1 MQTGKITALYVRFSY
16 DDGID
21 AESGSIEHQK
31 SLLRSYAESNGFTD
45 LSYYADDG
53 YTGTN
58 FNRPDFQRMLGDIH
72 KGLVS
77 TVIVKDMSRL
87 GRNYLMVGQYVEIEF
102 PKHNVR
108 FIAISDNVDSA
119 KGMNDLLPI
128 HNLMN
133 EWYSRDISKKVRAMI
148 RQKGNSGQSIASKLP
163 YGYYNTPEDKQ
174 TWLIDESAANVVRR
188 IFDLYLNQSFGMYQ
202 IARILKAEGIPRP
215 TYHRRMAKGIK
226 VEADDLCVW
235 SASVVRD
242 ILQHREYIGDT
253 VNFRTEIT
261 SYKNK
266 KVIHNSDDKLKIFPN
281 THPAIIDKETFQKVQ
296 DKISKEIRHTRNV
309 HSYLFA
315 DYLYCMDCHSRMHG
329 RQCYLKGGRTL
340 SAYECSTYRKS
351 KGCCFHGVPEM
362 YLQAEV
368 LAKIQN
374 VLAFAKSNSAEFRQN
389 ISKAL
394 EKQSDGSKAVI
405 QEELDKAQARTA
417 EIDTYIQGGV
427 SSFIILHQNIARPSF
442 LILQSYNLQTF
453 GLCYMKLVRSVQKTK
468 KSRLNYEI
476 IRFLYSFGVSAS
488 SILCEKRFPK
498 LGTTGK
504 TFETEHNQGKKKER
518 AWAEVRRISDE
529 LCRENNL
536 SVIKNPEQ
544 SKGKSH
550 WEWDMSRHIME
561 SKAEICHR
569 SGRKGER

>member
-31 SLLRSYAESNGFTD
+31 SLLRSYAESNGFTN

-394 EKQSDGSKAVI
+394 EEQSDGSKAVI

-417 EIDTYIQGGV
+417 EIDKYIQGLFEAKVRDEIDGSLFASLKKTYDEEKEQLNKLIIDLITKLSRENETDEKIQLLYAAIRKYDAV
-427 SSFIILHQNIARPSF
+427 WELTPEVLTDFIEKIEVGQ
-442 LILQSYNLQTF
+442 
-453 GLCYMKLVRSVQKTK
+453 
-468 KSRLNYEI
+468 
-476 IRFLYSFGVSAS
+476 VSAENKKIS
-488 SILCEKRFPK
+488 
-498 LGTTGK
+498 
-504 TFETEHNQGKKKER
+504 FELRDNQ
-518 AWAEVRRISDE
+518 ISVFFWGVGIIDF
-529 LCRENNL
+529 
-536 SVIKNPEQ
+536 
-544 SKGKSH
+544 
-550 WEWDMSRHIME
+550 M
-561 SKAEICHR
+561 
-569 SGRKGER
+569 

>member
-31 SLLRSYAESNGFTD
+31 SLLRSYAESNGFTN

-296 DKISKEIRHTRNV
+296 NKISKVIRHTRNV

-394 EKQSDGSKAVI
+394 EEQSDGSKALEEQSDGSKAVI

-417 EIDTYIQGGV
+417 EIDKYIQGLFEAKVRGEIDGSLFASLKKTYDEEKEQLNKLIIDLITKLSRENEADEKIQLLYAAIRKYDAV
-427 SSFIILHQNIARPSF
+427 WELTPEVLTDFIEKIEVGQ
-442 LILQSYNLQTF
+442 
-453 GLCYMKLVRSVQKTK
+453 
-468 KSRLNYEI
+468 
-476 IRFLYSFGVSAS
+476 VSAENKKIS
-488 SILCEKRFPK
+488 
-498 LGTTGK
+498 
-504 TFETEHNQGKKKER
+504 FELRDNQ
-518 AWAEVRRISDE
+518 ISVFFWGVGIIDF
-529 LCRENNL
+529 
-536 SVIKNPEQ
+536 
-544 SKGKSH
+544 
-550 WEWDMSRHIME
+550 M
-561 SKAEICHR
+561 
-569 SGRKGER
+569 

>member
-31 SLLRSYAESNGFTD
+31 SLLRSYAESNGFTN

-174 TWLIDESAANVVRR
+174 KWLIDESAANVVRR
-188 IFDLYLNQSFGMYQ
+188 IFELYLNQSFGMYQ

-368 LAKIQN
+368 LVKIQN

-394 EKQSDGSKAVI
+394 EEQSDGSKAVI
-405 QEELDKAQARTA
+405 EEELDEAQARTA
-417 EIDTYIQGGV
+417 EIDKYIQGLFEAKVRGEIDGSLFASLKKTYDEEKEQLNKLIIDLITKLSRENEADEKIQLLYAAIRKYDAVWELTPEVLTDFIEKIEVGQV
-427 SSFIILHQNIARPSF
+427 SAEN
-442 LILQSYNLQTF
+442 
-453 GLCYMKLVRSVQKTK
+453 K

-476 IRFLYSFGVSAS
+476 IIFLYSFGVSAS

-498 LGTTGK
+498 LGTT
-504 TFETEHNQGKKKER
+504 T
-518 AWAEVRRISDE
+518 
-529 LCRENNL
+529 
-536 SVIKNPEQ
+536 
-544 SKGKSH
+544 
-550 WEWDMSRHIME
+550 
-561 SKAEICHR
+561 
-569 SGRKGER
+569 

>member
-31 SLLRSYAESNGFTD
+31 SLLRSYAESNGFTN

-58 FNRPDFQRMLGDIH
+58 FNRPDFQRMLGDIQ

-87 GRNYLMVGQYVEIEF
+87 GRNYLMVGQYVEMEF

-148 RQKGNSGQSIASKLP
+148 RQKGNSGQAIASKLP

-174 TWLIDESAANVVRR
+174 KWLIDESAANVVRK

-202 IARILKAEGIPRP
+202 IAKILKAEGVPKP
-215 TYHRRMAKGIK
+215 TYHRRLAKGIK

-235 SASVVRD
+235 SASVVRG

-266 KVIHNSDDKLKIFPN
+266 KVIHNSDDKWRIFPN
-281 THPAIIDKETFQKVQ
+281 THPAIIDRETFQKVQ
-296 DKISKEIRHTRNV
+296 DKIAKEIRHTRNV

-329 RQCYLKGGRTL
+329 RQCYLKGKRSL
-340 SAYECSTYRKS
+340 PAYECSTYRKS

-368 LAKIQN
+368 LARIQK
-374 VLAFAKSNSAEFRQN
+374 VLAFAKSNPAEFRQN
-389 ISKAL
+389 IRKAL
-394 EKQSDGSKAVI
+394 EEQSDGSKAVI
-405 QEELDKAQARTA
+405 QEELDKAQTRTA
-417 EIDTYIQGGV
+417 EIDKYIQGLFEAKVRGEIDGSLFASLKKTYDEEKEQLNRLIIELITKLSRENEANEKV
-427 SSFIILHQNIARPSF
+427 QLLYAAIRKYDAVWELTLEVLTDFIEKIEVGQ
-442 LILQSYNLQTF
+442 
-453 GLCYMKLVRSVQKTK
+453 
-468 KSRLNYEI
+468 
-476 IRFLYSFGVSAS
+476 VSAENKKIS
-488 SILCEKRFPK
+488 
-498 LGTTGK
+498 
-504 TFETEHNQGKKKER
+504 FELRDNQ
-518 AWAEVRRISDE
+518 ISVFFWGVGIIDF
-529 LCRENNL
+529 
-536 SVIKNPEQ
+536 I
-544 SKGKSH
+544 
-550 WEWDMSRHIME
+550 
-561 SKAEICHR
+561 
-569 SGRKGER
+569 